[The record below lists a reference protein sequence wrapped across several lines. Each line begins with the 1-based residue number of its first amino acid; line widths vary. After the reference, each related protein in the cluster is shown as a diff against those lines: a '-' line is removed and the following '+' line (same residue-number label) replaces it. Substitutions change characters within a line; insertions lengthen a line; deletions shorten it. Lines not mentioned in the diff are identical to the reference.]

1 MLILEYGPI
10 CACLTNVELFPLHA
24 QFIISCWVLRW
35 GHMPWHYVC
44 CVSAVIGFS
53 LLDHFCTQAFRML
66 EDITHIF
73 LSQTLNCLSRRPS
86 LIFFLDM
93 PLNKSSI
100 FFYFFWWKINPPGL
114 WTEWRW
120 GCSVPLT
127 FTSNCLCCCER
138 KIDQFWVC
146 GMSTGPKCLSHQL
159 YELYQTRKI
168 CATGSLTK
176 HLAILVTAIQK
187 KKYYS
192 CNIKKLCIV

>member
-100 FFYFFWWKINPPGL
+100 FLFFFDERLIRPAYEPNGAGAVLFLSPSPPTVSVVVRGKL
-114 WTEWRW
+114 TNFESVECPQGPNVWATNFMSFIRP
-120 GCSVPLT
+120 GKSVPQ
-127 FTSNCLCCCER
+127 E
-138 KIDQFWVC
+138 V
-146 GMSTGPKCLSHQL
+146 
-159 YELYQTRKI
+159 
-168 CATGSLTK
+168 
-176 HLAILVTAIQK
+176 
-187 KKYYS
+187 
-192 CNIKKLCIV
+192 